1 MASGEPRPPSPAA
14 VAVAVRPGGSA
25 SRRAARWAAAN
36 LVPAGDGDGRASAAA
51 ISVVHVIPPLRFV
64 PSPCGEQVPAARVA
78 REAAEAYA
86 RDRHARAQ
94 EALRPFRRIFAAA
107 NATVE
112 TVVLEGD
119 GVAEALVR
127 YAADSGVR
135 SLVLGSAS
143 LGWFRRAMSVP
154 DVATAVLKTTEISC
168 NVFVVSKRRLT
179 LKVTRHPQ
187 MSRSGTGLRIQS
199 VSQKAFAQSYR
210 SLLFDNFPEN
220 GIHPDSWCQS
230 RVSHC
235 GPTNARQS
243 SESHGQI
250 LFNSLGAKTTGIEG
264 YKNHGFR
271 SPFKEAHYSD
281 SNSSEECQ
289 SIDEV
294 AKLRKELQDTL
305 VMYDKACEDLVH
317 AKKKGVNQIGPEN
330 PRTIAVSDKMHC
342 FDLPPVMAAV
352 VGGACDVSPV
362 AKPSWG
368 PGRAWHLPCRHATTP
383 PPTKIQVLSSE
394 CSEEAR
400 KVEHALQ
407 KEEALKQVVAD
418 EKAKRL
424 EAIEE
429 VEQAKKSFTREAYS
443 RNKAEMVASMIS
455 LDKAK
460 VVDAI
465 LSTSKNC
472 RRYKKHE
479 IELATDNFSE
489 ARKIGEG
496 GYGNVYRCTLD
507 HTEVAVKVIQQD
519 SIDKTDEFLREVD
532 ILSQL
537 QHPNL
542 VLLLGFCPEIGCLV
556 YEYLQNGSLEDQLL
570 NNKGR
575 QPLHW
580 FLRFQIIFDVSCGL
594 AFLHGRKP
602 EPIVH
607 RDLKPANILLNKNYV
622 GKIGDA
628 GFAKLI
634 SDLVPDWQTEYKE
647 TIIAGTLYYMDPE
660 YQQTGTVRP
669 KSDLFGLGVIILQ
682 MLTGKRPNGLIVSV
696 ENAIRNGMLA
706 DILDKS
712 QTDWPL
718 VEAEMLAKLGLRC
731 TALKCR
737 ERPGLESEVLPKL
750 QEILHRITSTVNL
763 RSPKLNVPSH
773 FICPIMQEVMND
785 PYVAA
790 DGHTYEQQ
798 AIKAWLKKHK
808 VSPVTRRILP
818 NLSVIPN
825 HSLRAAIQQWKSQSA
840 HAKS

>member
-1 MASGEPRPPSPAA
+1 MLASSEGYQGNGEWCTAQPWRNLMNVFLVDAPTTMSVMALLMAYSTIALEMSLPSKITSFSCICSLQSLVHADSWSITILLWPDMDELENAAPGEEPVHRPLGRLLAVLVPVDGDHRGAVPPLAVPAA
-14 VAVAVRPGGSA
+14 V
-25 SRRAARWAAAN
+25 RRRR
-36 LVPAGDGDGRASAAA
+36 GREG
-51 ISVVHVIPPLRFV
+51 R
-64 PSPCGEQVPAARVA
+64 Q
-78 REAAEAYA
+78 
-86 RDRHARAQ
+86 
-94 EALRPFRRIFAAA
+94 
-107 NATVE
+107 VE

-235 GPTNARQS
+235 GPTNARHS

-317 AKKKGVNQIGPEN
+317 AKKK
-330 PRTIAVSDKMHC
+330 
-342 FDLPPVMAAV
+342 
-352 VGGACDVSPV
+352 
-362 AKPSWG
+362 
-368 PGRAWHLPCRHATTP
+368 
-383 PPTKIQVLSSE
+383 IQVLSSE

-418 EKAKRL
+418 EKAKHL

-472 RRYKKHE
+472 RRYKEHE

-634 SDLVPDWQTEYKE
+634 SDLVPDWQTE
-647 TIIAGTLYYMDPE
+647 
-660 YQQTGTVRP
+660 
-669 KSDLFGLGVIILQ
+669 
-682 MLTGKRPNGLIVSV
+682 
-696 ENAIRNGMLA
+696 NGMLA

-798 AIKAWLKKHK
+798 AIKAWFKKHK
-808 VSPVTRRILP
+808 VSPSAVRTLGRRA
-818 NLSVIPN
+818 V
-825 HSLRAAIQQWKSQSA
+825 AGK
-840 HAKS
+840 

>member
-1 MASGEPRPPSPAA
+1 MASGEPRPPSPAVA

-36 LVPAGDGDGRASAAA
+36 LPAGDGRASAAA
-51 ISVVHVIPPLRFV
+51 ISVVHVIPSLRFV
-64 PSPCGEQVPAARVA
+64 PSPSGEQVPAARVA

-86 RDRHARAQ
+86 RDRHSRAQ
-94 EALRPFRRIFAAA
+94 EALRPFRRIFAAAAAAAA

-187 MSRSGTGLRIQS
+187 TSRSGTGLRIQS

-210 SLLFDNFPEN
+210 SLLFDNFPED
-220 GIHPDSWCQS
+220 GIHPDSCCQS
-230 RVSHC
+230 RISHC

-243 SESHGQI
+243 SESHRQI
-250 LFNSLGAKTTGIEG
+250 LFKSLGSRTTVVEG

-271 SPFKEAHYSD
+271 SPFKEAHYPD

-305 VMYDKACEDLVH
+305 VMYDKACKDLVH
-317 AKKKGVNQIGPEN
+317 AKK
-330 PRTIAVSDKMHC
+330 
-342 FDLPPVMAAV
+342 
-352 VGGACDVSPV
+352 
-362 AKPSWG
+362 
-368 PGRAWHLPCRHATTP
+368 
-383 PPTKIQVLSSE
+383 KIQVLSSE

-418 EKAKRL
+418 EKAKHL

-519 SIDKTDEFLREVD
+519 SLDKTDEFLREVD

-669 KSDLFGLGVIILQ
+669 KSDLFALGVIILQ
-682 MLTGKRPNGLIVSV
+682 MLTGKRPNGLIVSA

-808 VSPVTRRILP
+808 VSPVTRRVLP
-818 NLSVIPN
+818 NSSVIPN
-825 HSLRAAIQQWKSQSA
+825 HSLRAAIQQWKAQAA
-840 HAKS
+840 HAKA

>member
-1 MASGEPRPPSPAA
+1 M
-14 VAVAVRPGGSA
+14 
-25 SRRAARWAAAN
+25 
-36 LVPAGDGDGRASAAA
+36 
-51 ISVVHVIPPLRFV
+51 
-64 PSPCGEQVPAARVA
+64 
-78 REAAEAYA
+78 
-86 RDRHARAQ
+86 
-94 EALRPFRRIFAAA
+94 
-107 NATVE
+107 VE

-143 LGWFRRAMSVP
+143 LGWFRRAMNIP

-179 LKVTRHPQ
+179 LKVIRHPQ
-187 MSRSGTGLRIQS
+187 TSKSGTGLRIQS
-199 VSQKAFAQSYR
+199 VSQKAFAKSYR
-210 SLLFDNFPEN
+210 SLLFDNFPEE
-220 GIHPDSWCQS
+220 HRHSDSCCQS
-230 RVSHC
+230 RISHR

-243 SESHGQI
+243 SESHGNI
-250 LFNSLGAKTTGIEG
+250 TLKSLLAKTAGIEG
-264 YKNHGFR
+264 YKNHGFQ
-271 SPFKEAHYSD
+271 SPFKEAHRAD

-317 AKKKGVNQIGPEN
+317 AKKK
-330 PRTIAVSDKMHC
+330 
-342 FDLPPVMAAV
+342 
-352 VGGACDVSPV
+352 
-362 AKPSWG
+362 
-368 PGRAWHLPCRHATTP
+368 
-383 PPTKIQVLSSE
+383 IQVLSNE
-394 CSEEAR
+394 RSEEAR

-407 KEEALKQVVAD
+407 EEALKQVVAD
-418 EKAKRL
+418 EEAKHL

-443 RNKAEMVASMIS
+443 RKKAEMVASMVS
-455 LDKAK
+455 VDKAK

-489 ARKIGEG
+489 SRKIGEG
-496 GYGNVYRCTLD
+496 GYGNVYRGTLD

-580 FLRFQIIFDVSCGL
+580 FLRFKIIIDVSRGL
-594 AFLHGRKP
+594 LFLHGRKP

-607 RDLKPANILLNKNYV
+607 RDLKPANILLDKNYV
-622 GKIGDA
+622 GKIGDV

-634 SDLVPDWQTEYKE
+634 SDLVPEWQTEYKE

-669 KSDLFGLGVIILQ
+669 KSDLFALGVIILQ
-682 MLTGKRPNGLIVSV
+682 MLTGKRPNGLIVST
-696 ENAIRNGMLA
+696 ENAIRNGTLA

-718 VEAEMLAKLGLRC
+718 AEAEMLARLGLRC

-737 ERPGLESEVLPKL
+737 ARPGLETEVLPKL
-750 QEILHRITSTVNL
+750 QEILNRITSSTVNV

-773 FICPIMQEVMND
+773 FICPIMLEVMND

-808 VSPVTRRILP
+808 VSPVTRRVLP
-818 NLSVIPN
+818 DSSVIPN
-825 HSLRAAIQQWKSQSA
+825 HSLRAAIQQWMSQSA
-840 HAKS
+840 HAKA

>member
-1 MASGEPRPPSPAA
+1 MPWLDAGFFAFARGVVWGGGE
-14 VAVAVRPGGSA
+14 G
-25 SRRAARWAAAN
+25 
-36 LVPAGDGDGRASAAA
+36 
-51 ISVVHVIPPLRFV
+51 
-64 PSPCGEQVPAARVA
+64 GEQVPAARVA

-107 NATVE
+107 ANATVE

-135 SLVLGSAS
+135 SLVIGSAS

-220 GIHPDSWCQS
+220 GIHPDSCCQS

-264 YKNHGFR
+264 YKNHGLR
-271 SPFKEAHYSD
+271 SPFKEAHYAD

-317 AKKKGVNQIGPEN
+317 AKKK
-330 PRTIAVSDKMHC
+330 
-342 FDLPPVMAAV
+342 
-352 VGGACDVSPV
+352 
-362 AKPSWG
+362 
-368 PGRAWHLPCRHATTP
+368 
-383 PPTKIQVLSSE
+383 IQVLSSE

-407 KEEALKQVVAD
+407 EEEALKLVVAD
-418 EKAKRL
+418 EKAKHL

-763 RSPKLNVPSH
+763 RSPKLNVSSH

>member
-51 ISVVHVIPPLRFV
+51 ISVVHVIAPLRFV

-107 NATVE
+107 ANATVE

-135 SLVLGSAS
+135 SLVIGSAS

-220 GIHPDSWCQS
+220 GIHPDSCCQS

-264 YKNHGFR
+264 YKNHGLR
-271 SPFKEAHYSD
+271 SPFKEAHYAD

-317 AKKKGVNQIGPEN
+317 AKKK
-330 PRTIAVSDKMHC
+330 
-342 FDLPPVMAAV
+342 
-352 VGGACDVSPV
+352 
-362 AKPSWG
+362 
-368 PGRAWHLPCRHATTP
+368 
-383 PPTKIQVLSSE
+383 IQVLSSE

-407 KEEALKQVVAD
+407 EEEALKQVVAD
-418 EKAKRL
+418 EKAKHL

-773 FICPIMQEVMND
+773 FVCPIMQEVMND

>member
-220 GIHPDSWCQS
+220 GIHPDSC
-230 RVSHC
+230 
-235 GPTNARQS
+235 
-243 SESHGQI
+243 
-250 LFNSLGAKTTGIEG
+250 LGAKTTGIEG

>member
-1 MASGEPRPPSPAA
+1 
-14 VAVAVRPGGSA
+14 
-25 SRRAARWAAAN
+25 
-36 LVPAGDGDGRASAAA
+36 
-51 ISVVHVIPPLRFV
+51 
-64 PSPCGEQVPAARVA
+64 
-78 REAAEAYA
+78 
-86 RDRHARAQ
+86 
-94 EALRPFRRIFAAA
+94 
-107 NATVE
+107 
-112 TVVLEGD
+112 
-119 GVAEALVR
+119 
-127 YAADSGVR
+127 
-135 SLVLGSAS
+135 
-143 LGWFRRAMSVP
+143 
-154 DVATAVLKTTEISC
+154 
-168 NVFVVSKRRLT
+168 
-179 LKVTRHPQ
+179 

-220 GIHPDSWCQS
+220 GIHPDSCCQS

-264 YKNHGFR
+264 YKNHGLR
-271 SPFKEAHYSD
+271 SPFKEAHYAD

-317 AKKKGVNQIGPEN
+317 AKKK
-330 PRTIAVSDKMHC
+330 
-342 FDLPPVMAAV
+342 
-352 VGGACDVSPV
+352 
-362 AKPSWG
+362 
-368 PGRAWHLPCRHATTP
+368 
-383 PPTKIQVLSSE
+383 IQVLSSE

-407 KEEALKQVVAD
+407 EEEALKQVVAD
-418 EKAKRL
+418 EKAKHL

>member
-281 SNSSEECQ
+281 SNSSEE
-289 SIDEV
+289 
-294 AKLRKELQDTL
+294 
-305 VMYDKACEDLVH
+305 
-317 AKKKGVNQIGPEN
+317 
-330 PRTIAVSDKMHC
+330 
-342 FDLPPVMAAV
+342 
-352 VGGACDVSPV
+352 
-362 AKPSWG
+362 
-368 PGRAWHLPCRHATTP
+368 
-383 PPTKIQVLSSE
+383 IQVLSSE

>member
-107 NATVE
+107 ANATVE

-135 SLVLGSAS
+135 SLVIGSAS

-220 GIHPDSWCQS
+220 GIHPDSCCQS

-264 YKNHGFR
+264 YKNHGLR
-271 SPFKEAHYSD
+271 SPFKEAHYAD

-317 AKKKGVNQIGPEN
+317 AKKK
-330 PRTIAVSDKMHC
+330 
-342 FDLPPVMAAV
+342 
-352 VGGACDVSPV
+352 
-362 AKPSWG
+362 
-368 PGRAWHLPCRHATTP
+368 
-383 PPTKIQVLSSE
+383 IQVLSSE

-407 KEEALKQVVAD
+407 EEEALKQVVAD
-418 EKAKRL
+418 EKAKHL